1 MTNTTYVVVLTTWP
15 VDADVCDVGRTLV
28 NERLAACV
36 TILDASTAIYR
47 WQGQICED
55 RERPVLIKTAADRLD
70 ALEAR
75 IRGLHPD
82 DVPEFLVL
90 PASGGSPAYL
100 AWMRDGTLP

>member
-1 MTNTTYVVVLTTWP
+1 VLTTWP

-28 NERLAACV
+28 TNTWPRVSRCS
-36 TILDASTAIYR
+36 TSPTAIYR

-55 RERPVLIKTAADRLD
+55 RERPVLIKTVAERLE

-75 IRGLHPD
+75 VRGLHPY

-100 AWMRDGTLP
+100 AWMRECTLP

>member
-1 MTNTTYVVVLTTWP
+1 MTNTTSVVVLTTWP

-28 NERLAACV
+28 NEHLAACV
-36 TILDASTAIYR
+36 TVLDESTAIYR

-55 RERPVLIKTAADRLD
+55 RERPVLIKTVAERLE

-75 IRGLHPD
+75 VRGLHPY

-100 AWMRDGTLP
+100 AWMRECTLP